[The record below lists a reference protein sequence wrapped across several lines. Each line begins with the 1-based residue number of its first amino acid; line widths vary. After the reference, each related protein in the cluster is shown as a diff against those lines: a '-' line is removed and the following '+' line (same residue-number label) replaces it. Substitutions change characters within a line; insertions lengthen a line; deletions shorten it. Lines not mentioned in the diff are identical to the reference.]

1 VEETRRRS
9 SRGNGASVGSSAST
23 SSRSGAPT
31 THTDRHSVAH
41 PPHHYPSTTNT
52 AQYTSAPPPPPGQ
65 VEAAQPLLQQHHH
78 QTPVVDPLQLWIQH
92 RAQDFRDFDNSLS
105 APNSLHFAAAA
116 SADADPFFVQPS
128 AFFSTLQPSSRR
140 RLPTAIAQD
149 PFSVSSEQH
158 PYQYPVTHLQTNH
171 RTMDDK
177 ELSPRARVTI
187 DEDKL
192 QVEFN
197 VKDYKPEELS
207 LKTEGDV
214 LVVLGKQEVK
224 EGGQTFVSKQFEQRF
239 SLPSGARPDNI
250 SSALSKDGVLT
261 VTALRDPPAIKGRSK
276 PAIEG
281 SGQQVFQASQQ
292 TKRDGLPHP
301 RVKYD
306 DDKFQICL
314 DAQQYKPDELDVKVE
329 GNNIIITAKQ
339 AVQEAGGTR
348 TRVFEQKFSMPSGVQ
363 ADKVSSSLTKD
374 GVLVIDAPRGNSSAN
389 QSYTKSIENSMN
401 KVMTPSKWEDDRPTR
416 DTSSSSSSSTTT
428 TTSKAF
434 NSPLSS
440 NLHGGGSNIFDQ
452 RPSLL
457 DDSSFFEPRKGSL
470 FDNEKSILAANSE
483 TNGVSRVEYDATNYK
498 IHVNVENFL
507 PEELVVKTIDNTVK
521 VDAKH
526 EEKTGDGHSYSTR
539 SFSQSFTLPR
549 GVNPDSIS
557 SALSKE
563 GVLTISAPLPPA
575 LKSNANER
583 MVPIKHN

>member
-1 VEETRRRS
+1 MRV
-9 SRGNGASVGSSAST
+9 
-23 SSRSGAPT
+23 
-31 THTDRHSVAH
+31 
-41 PPHHYPSTTNT
+41 
-52 AQYTSAPPPPPGQ
+52 
-65 VEAAQPLLQQHHH
+65 L
-78 QTPVVDPLQLWIQH
+78 DPLQQWIEH
-92 RAQDFRDFDNSLS
+92 RTRDFRDFEDSLSSGHNSLIRPS
-105 APNSLHFAAAA
+105 RALH
-116 SADADPFFVQPS
+116 DDPFLFHSNFPAVN
-128 AFFSTLQPSSRR
+128 RR
-140 RLPTAIAQD
+140 TNKELEPHIQAH
-149 PFSVSSEQH
+149 H
-158 PYQYPVTHLQTNH
+158 PNH
-171 RTMDDK
+171 NMDDK
-177 ELSPRARVTI
+177 DLSPRARVSI
-187 DEDKL
+187 DEEKL

-197 VKDYKPEELS
+197 VQEYKPEELS

-401 KVMTPSKWEDDRPTR
+401 KVMTPSK
-416 DTSSSSSSSTTT
+416 
-428 TTSKAF
+428 
-434 NSPLSS
+434 
-440 NLHGGGSNIFDQ
+440 
-452 RPSLL
+452 
-457 DDSSFFEPRKGSL
+457 
-470 FDNEKSILAANSE
+470 
-483 TNGVSRVEYDATNYK
+483 
-498 IHVNVENFL
+498 
-507 PEELVVKTIDNTVK
+507 
-521 VDAKH
+521 
-526 EEKTGDGHSYSTR
+526 
-539 SFSQSFTLPR
+539 
-549 GVNPDSIS
+549 
-557 SALSKE
+557 
-563 GVLTISAPLPPA
+563 
-575 LKSNANER
+575 
-583 MVPIKHN
+583 

>member
-1 VEETRRRS
+1 
-9 SRGNGASVGSSAST
+9 
-23 SSRSGAPT
+23 
-31 THTDRHSVAH
+31 
-41 PPHHYPSTTNT
+41 
-52 AQYTSAPPPPPGQ
+52 
-65 VEAAQPLLQQHHH
+65 
-78 QTPVVDPLQLWIQH
+78 
-92 RAQDFRDFDNSLS
+92 
-105 APNSLHFAAAA
+105 
-116 SADADPFFVQPS
+116 
-128 AFFSTLQPSSRR
+128 
-140 RLPTAIAQD
+140 
-149 PFSVSSEQH
+149 
-158 PYQYPVTHLQTNH
+158 
-171 RTMDDK
+171 MDDK
-177 ELSPRARVTI
+177 ELSPRARVSI

-239 SLPSGARPDNI
+239 SLPSGAKPENI

-261 VTALRDPPAIKGRSK
+261 VTAVRDPPAIKGRSK
-276 PAIEG
+276 PAAIEG
-281 SGQQVFQASQQ
+281 SGQQLSNQN
-292 TKRDGLPHP
+292 KNDGLPHP

-306 DDKFQICL
+306 DDKFQISL

-363 ADKVSSSLTKD
+363 ADSVSSSLNKD
-374 GVLVIDAPRGNSSAN
+374 GVLVITAPRGNPSAN

-401 KVMTPSKWEDDRPTR
+401 KVMTPSKWDDDRR
-416 DTSSSSSSSTTT
+416 DSAFNSTISNTTSSSSR
-428 TTSKAF
+428 
-434 NSPLSS
+434 
-440 NLHGGGSNIFDQ
+440 HGGNIFDN

-457 DDSSFFEPRKGSL
+457 DDTSSFFERKGSL

-483 TNGVSRVEYDATNYK
+483 TNGVSRVEYDANNYK

-526 EEKTGDGHSYSTR
+526 EEKTSDGHSYSTR

-575 LKSNANER
+575 LKNSTSER